1 MTNKFN
7 RYLTNDPAGPKGVL
21 ANFQHATD
29 VFVENYYRLSPKYK
43 FLFHAYIE
51 FDNSVASVSKLSPE
65 ISLLVKTTGLPSFA
79 YDTVTKNKYNRK
91 KIVYKGINYDPLTL
105 TFHDDNAG
113 IMNTV
118 YSAYNDYFSNDS
130 FNKTPEAWRM
140 DNRWANFK
148 YGMDVDTPVRFIKRI
163 SLYTLSRQKY
173 EGYTLWGPKIK
184 SWKHGEVDY
193 AAGADVIESSMT
205 VEFES
210 VSYSYGDVAEGTP
223 DGFAS
228 LLYDKVQSPLDTAG
242 AGGGNSNA
250 VFGTQTT
257 SALRTPPS
265 FLDNAI
271 AAQQFNNR
279 IDLPIGQLPGDLTTP
294 DSGGNLVGGL
304 FGAEFPSDST
314 GDVIVA
320 GAKSINDLSNNN
332 SFPPLFGGGDILAT

>member
-51 FDNSVASVSKLSPE
+51 FDDSVASVSKLSPE

-91 KIVYKGINYDPLTL
+91 KVVYKGINYDPLTL

-130 FNKTPEAWRM
+130 FNSTPAAWRM
-140 DNRWANFK
+140 DNKWANFK

-205 VEFES
+205 IEFES

-228 LLYDKVQSPLDTAG
+228 LLYDHVKSPLDTAG
-242 AGGGNSNA
+242 SGGGNSNS

-257 SALRTPPS
+257 SALRKSPS
-265 FLDNAI
+265 FLDNAL
-271 AAQQFNNR
+271 AAQQFNNK
-279 IDLPIGQLPGDLTTP
+279 IDLPTGQPPEDLFSP
-294 DSGGNLVGGL
+294 DFESNLIGGL
-304 FGAEFPSDST
+304 FGAEFPSDSQD
-314 GDVIVA
+314 DVIIA
-320 GAKSINDLSNNN
+320 EPKSVNDQFNNN
-332 SFPPLFGGGDILAT
+332 SFPPAFGGGDILAT